1 MSSLPEPLPTRKWKK
16 SMNGKKKR
24 INKEDRERRDETSG
38 GGGYRRGVT
47 ETEKISRYFERGG
60 PEGRNLDES
69 GLPQFLQS
77 SSLSSSSIIN
87 GLL

>member
-38 GGGYRRGVT
+38 GEVT
-47 ETEKISRYFERGG
+47 GEE
-60 PEGRNLDES
+60 
-69 GLPQFLQS
+69 
-77 SSLSSSSIIN
+77 
-87 GLL
+87 